1 MQDGFGQFH
10 VRDDHNGLQYRINGT
25 ILPEGLAVFGQTLS
39 PRLVDKVNI
48 LTGALPAQY
57 GLRTAGVIDIT
68 TKSGL
73 FQNGG
78 TASIYGGSHNTI
90 QPSLT
95 YGGSSGST
103 NYFVSGDYRHSA

>member
-1 MQDGFGQFH
+1 M
-10 VRDDHNGLQYRINGT
+10 
-25 ILPEGLAVFGQTLS
+25 FGQTLS

-73 FQNGG
+73 F
-78 TASIYGGSHNTI
+78 AMAAPP
-90 QPSLT
+90 PSMAAAT
-95 YGGSSGST
+95 TPSS
-103 NYFVSGDYRHSA
+103 RA